1 MISSNFYND
10 LPLTECEKEVLAR
23 NSYFEPSKFFADK
36 IKSAKTSQISD
47 NNLLYFRKHFRALIR
62 MYESY
67 LIPLSKSMIFGIDNV
82 LKDRDKEHLIP
93 KCNNCNSDDLI
104 FYIEDDDEKTHVAC
118 KNCHAELTDII
129 QNIDITYQ
137 PEEEDN

>member
-47 NNLLYFRKHFRALIR
+47 NNLLYFRKHFKALIR

-67 LIPLSKSMIFGIDNV
+67 LIPLSKSMIFGIDNE

-118 KNCHAELTDII
+118 KNCYAELTDII